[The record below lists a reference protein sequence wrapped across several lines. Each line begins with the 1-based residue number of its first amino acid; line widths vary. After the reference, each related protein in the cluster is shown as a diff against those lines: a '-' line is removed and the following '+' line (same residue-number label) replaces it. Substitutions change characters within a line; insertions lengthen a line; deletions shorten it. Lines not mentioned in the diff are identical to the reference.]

1 MTLSLRLAVLALA
14 LTEPAIAVERAAIP
28 EKYTWKLADIYPSP
42 AAWTQAKVALAKRLP
57 GLGEYRGHLGDSS
70 DALYRALSAIYA
82 VDLEVSRLGSY
93 ASMLSDQDTREATP
107 RGMRQAASQLA
118 VDFSSATSWLQPELL
133 SIEPSKLRAF
143 VAQDKRLQEYRF
155 FLEDTLRWKAH
166 TLSAPEEQI
175 LAEAGSLTESGRSV
189 YGVLKDAD
197 LPYPTIKLSTGKEV
211 RLDSAAFTLQRASRI
226 REDREKVFA
235 AFFGA
240 FKSFRGTMGATLYAH
255 VQAHVF
261 VKKERKFDSAL
272 QSALFRDNVPTEVYR
287 QLITDVHRSLPS
299 LHRYLK
305 LRQRMM
311 GLDALRYSDLYAP
324 LVAKV
329 DMSFSPEEAR
339 ALTLEAVAPL
349 GKGYV
354 EALKK
359 GYESRW
365 TDYLPSPGKAP
376 GAYSTGVYGVHPF
389 QLLNFN
395 GKYEDLSTLAHESG
409 HSMHTYFSSSNQP
422 YPTSNYSIFVAEVA
436 STLNENLLV
445 HFMLGR
451 ARDDPTRL
459 SLLGTYLDGLRTV
472 LFRQTL
478 FAEFELNAHEMVE
491 RGETLTGENL
501 SAMYLKLV
509 RDYYGSEQGVCR
521 VDDIIAYEWEYIPHF
536 YADFYVYQ
544 YATSLVAS
552 SSIAKAIRSE
562 ASGTATRA
570 KDAYL
575 ELLKAG
581 GSDYPVELLKR
592 AGVDMTTSA
601 PFQAAIA
608 EMNSTMD
615 EMERILAKKSP

>member
-1 MTLSLRLAVLALA
+1 LNLSLRLTALTLA
-14 LTEPAIAVERAAIP
+14 LTAPAVAAERSAIP
-28 EKYTWKLADIYPSP
+28 EKYTWNLADIYPSV
-42 AAWTQAKVALAKRLP
+42 AAWTQAKTDLAKRIPRLND
-57 GLGEYRGHLGDSS
+57 YRGHLGESS
-70 DALYRALSAIYA
+70 DALSRALSEVYV
-82 VDLEVSRLGSY
+82 VDREVSRLYAY
-93 ASMLSDQDTREATP
+93 ASMLADQDTREATP
-107 RGMRQAASQLA
+107 REMRQAAAQVG
-118 VDFSSATSWLQPELL
+118 VDFSAATSWLQPELL
-133 SIEPSKLRAF
+133 SLDVAKLRGF
-143 VAQDKRLQEYRF
+143 VTQDKRLAEYRF

-166 TLSAPEEQI
+166 TLSAAEEKI
-175 LAEAGSLTESGRSV
+175 LADTGSLTEAGHSAYS
-189 YGVLKDAD
+189 VLKDAD

-211 RLDSAAFTLQRASRI
+211 RLDSAAFTLQRASRV
-226 REDREKVFA
+226 REDRDKVFA

-240 FKSFRGTMGATLYAH
+240 FKNFRGTMGATLYAH
-255 VQAHVF
+255 VQSHVF
-261 VKKERKFDSAL
+261 VKNERKFESSL

-287 QLITDVHRSLPS
+287 QLIADVHKSLPS

-311 GLDALRYSDLYAP
+311 GLDSLRYQDLYAP
-324 LVAKV
+324 LVDKV

-339 ALTLEAVAPL
+339 TLTLQAVGPL
-349 GKGYV
+349 GKAYV
-354 EALKK
+354 DGLKK
-359 GYESRW
+359 GFESRW

-376 GAYSTGVYGVHPF
+376 GAYSNGVYGVHPY

-409 HSMHTYFSSSNQP
+409 HSMHTYFSSANQP

-436 STLNENLLV
+436 STLNENLIV

-451 ARDDPTRL
+451 ARDDATRL
-459 SLLGTYLDGLRTV
+459 SLLGTYLDGLRTT

-478 FAEFELNAHEMVE
+478 FAEFELRAHEMVE

-509 RDYYGSEQGVCR
+509 REYYGNDLGVCH

-536 YADFYVYQ
+536 YANFYVYQ

-552 SSIAKAIRSE
+552 SSLAKGIRTE
-562 ASGTATRA
+562 SGGTTTRA
-570 KDAYL
+570 RDAYL

-581 GSDYPVELLKR
+581 GSDYPVELLKK

-601 PFQAAIA
+601 PFQAAMA

-615 EMERILAKKSP
+615 EMEKILAKKAP